1 MTDGEYRL
9 LQVSSSADALLQQRT
24 TGITRTGCGFRIRVS
39 TAQRSVPCDDERA
52 WKFPIDDRFNE
63 HHHGRM
69 PTDTELFKW
78 FDGLREEKRIEIL
91 MVFITRPVEE
101 RTLKSTMLA
110 FWLKTEGSRFLFGD
124 PDPRDAV

>member
-1 MTDGEYRL
+1 MPAECCL
-9 LQVSSSADALLQQRT
+9 VPVSSSADTLLQQRT
-24 TGITRTGCGFRIRVS
+24 TGIARAGCDFCVRVS
-39 TAQRSVPCDDERA
+39 TKQRSVRCDDDRA
-52 WKFPIDDRFNE
+52 WKLAIDDAFTE

-91 MVFITRPVEE
+91 MVFITRPVED

-124 PDPRDAV
+124 PEPRDPV